1 MHGRKEASMPLV
13 SMISDFTMK
22 IMRIGIL
29 CENYLLLC
37 DGSFS
42 SIIRGFNGVNTESH
56 IVCHELQ

>member
-13 SMISDFTMK
+13 SMISDFIMK

-29 CENYLLLC
+29 FESYLLIC

-42 SIIRGFNGVNTESH
+42 SILRGVNGVNTESH
-56 IVCHELQ
+56 IMFHELQ

>member
-1 MHGRKEASMPLV
+1 MPLV